1 MLDSPQVRWDLI
13 SITINFVLS
22 YLQLNAYDLRKLKF
36 LEESANYTYRF
47 LSYTSMEILKDL
59 KAKQFPGF
67 NHSGDGSTRIVHPL
81 SNNDRR
87 RGLARKNSKKNGYS
101 ADGISRWQVS
111 KHYRVNRLYEKTKNR
126 LSLSSRPNGD
136 YI

>member
-1 MLDSPQVRWDLI
+1 MIEGVGL
-13 SITINFVLS
+13 
-22 YLQLNAYDLRKLKF
+22 
-36 LEESANYTYRF
+36 LE
-47 LSYTSMEILKDL
+47 K
-59 KAKQFPGF
+59 
-67 NHSGDGSTRIVHPL
+67 TR
-81 SNNDRR
+81 
-87 RGLARKNSKKNGYS
+87 KKNGYS

>member
-47 LSYTSMEILKDL
+47 LSYTSMEVLKDL

-67 NHSGDGSTRIVHPL
+67 NHSGDGSTR
-81 SNNDRR
+81 D
-87 RGLARKNSKKNGYS
+87 S
-101 ADGISRWQVS
+101 ASTIQ
-111 KHYRVNRLYEKTKNR
+111 
-126 LSLSSRPNGD
+126 
-136 YI
+136 

>member
-1 MLDSPQVRWDLI
+1 MDRQ
-13 SITINFVLS
+13 
-22 YLQLNAYDLRKLKF
+22 
-36 LEESANYTYRF
+36 
-47 LSYTSMEILKDL
+47 
-59 KAKQFPGF
+59 G
-67 NHSGDGSTRIVHPL
+67 IVHPL
-81 SNNDRR
+81 SNNDQR